1 MRKKTG
7 FILRDVCGEKV
18 IIAEGLE
25 NLDFS
30 KLINLNESAALI
42 WNELGEEDFSVEQA
56 ADILCREYE
65 VDREQAIADAGQLL
79 DEWREQGL
87 IE

>member
-1 MRKKTG
+1 M
-7 FILRDVCGEKV
+7 LRDVCGEKV

-42 WNELGEEDFSVEQA
+42 WNELGEDEFGVEQA

-65 VDREQAIADAGQLL
+65 VSREQAIADAQQLL
-79 DEWREQGL
+79 DEWCKQGL